1 MKVTPKKHAGN
12 LAEQKACEF
21 LLTKGLQII
30 TRNFKCSLGEID
42 LIMQDGEDIVFVE
55 VRARSSLNY
64 GNAIESI
71 NKTKQKKVIKSAI
84 FYLKKRNWLE
94 KVNYRFDVI
103 GFSQS
108 DCEWI
113 KNAFSMSTY

>member
-1 MKVTPKKHAGN
+1 MKVTPKIQLGRN
-12 LAEQKACEF
+12 AEQKACDF
-21 LLTKGLQII
+21 LLAKGLHLIA
-30 TRNFKCSLGEID
+30 RNFHCSLGEID

-55 VRARSSLNY
+55 VRSRSSADY
-64 GNAIESI
+64 GSAIESI
-71 NKTKQKKVIKSAI
+71 NKNKQKKVIKSAV

-103 GFSQS
+103 GFSPS